1 MSVASNKQLVLDFY
15 ETAFN
20 RKDIDAV
27 AAFIGPEYVQHNPAI
42 GDGLPGLLERLGQ
55 LADAS
60 PELTVR
66 VTRLIAEGDHVTAHV
81 HAVRAPGQ
89 RGVAIMD
96 IFRVAA
102 GKLVEH
108 WDVMQDVPEHSKNP
122 NGMF

>member
-1 MSVASNKQLVLDFY
+1 VSVASNKQLVLDFY

-27 AAFIGPEYVQHNPAI
+27 AAFVGPDYVQHNPAI

-60 PELTVR
+60 PELQVR
-66 VTRLIAEGDHVTAHV
+66 VTRLIAEGDHVAAQV

-96 IFRVAA
+96 IFRVVD

-108 WDVMQDVPEHSKNP
+108 WDVMQDVPEHSKNS